1 MFRYSL
7 ESVHV
12 ANKQEGGE
20 PNDDKI
26 NTQLSNHPILFKV
39 ELVRAATYQAV
50 DQMMA
55 GENVT
60 MLARFAFI
68 SWFSQIS
75 PNARHQL
82 LPLNIIFVILHYTQ
96 HDWTCWFVIL
106 CFSMLKLKTGR
117 LAREVT
123 HIFSCPLYLP
133 LVSEWVSYWHFWIW
147 TWDHSDVWLEWCLD
161 KKIKRRKD
169 GRPP

>member
-68 SWFSQIS
+68 S
-75 PNARHQL
+75 
-82 LPLNIIFVILHYTQ
+82 
-96 HDWTCWFVIL
+96 
-106 CFSMLKLKTGR
+106 
-117 LAREVT
+117 
-123 HIFSCPLYLP
+123 
-133 LVSEWVSYWHFWIW
+133 
-147 TWDHSDVWLEWCLD
+147 
-161 KKIKRRKD
+161 
-169 GRPP
+169 